1 MRAIV
6 VDRWMDPSELTVRE
20 TPDPRLT
27 PDGVLIEVR
36 AAGCNFF
43 DTLIVQGKY
52 QVEPELP
59 FVPGGELA
67 GVVRA
72 VGERVSGIR
81 AGDRVLTSG
90 NTGGFAELAV
100 ADARPVHGLRGAI
113 VWAEGAPLRVIC
125 PSSRERRVDRGD
137 RRTGDMWRGH
147 AEAGGV

>member
-20 TPDPRLT
+20 APDPQLT
-27 PDGVLIEVR
+27 PRGVLIEVR

-52 QVEPELP
+52 QVKPQLP
-59 FVPGGELA
+59 FTPGGELA

-72 VGERVSGIR
+72 VGEDVTGIR
-81 AGDRVLTSG
+81 VGDRVLASG

-100 ADARPVHGLRGAI
+100 ADARSVHVLPDRCRSTRA
-113 VWAEGAPLRVIC
+113 
-125 PSSRERRVDRGD
+125 RRCR
-137 RRTGDMWRGH
+137 
-147 AEAGGV
+147 